1 MDEPDGPIRRLF
13 IWGFA
18 YRPRQ
23 LGCQRQRDDGGSNR
37 EGAPRCSR
45 AALLTATIMRPAQLP
60 PDLGFWVGNEIVHDV
75 LRPASP
81 SPHDE
86 QDSSSSDDSEESK
99 TR

>member
-1 MDEPDGPIRRLF
+1 MSSHIHVGVEQVCLCIESIDDALV
-13 IWGFA
+13 A
-18 YRPRQ
+18 YAAAASYARA
-23 LGCQRQRDDGGSNR
+23 
-37 EGAPRCSR
+37 EGLDQVAEVYD
-45 AALLTATIMRPAQLP
+45 LLVRGVHPAQLP

-75 LRPASP
+75 LRPALP

>member
-60 PDLGFWVGNEIVHDV
+60 PDSAGAARRWYRNPRRGW
-75 LRPASP
+75 
-81 SPHDE
+81 
-86 QDSSSSDDSEESK
+86 
-99 TR
+99 